1 MNFSLCQYL
10 ISITFFFFLKI
21 KPKSLNWANYL
32 IAPCL
37 RFLVCEKWALIIGL
51 ACWAGYCEVTGEGV
65 SPEPGVG
72 GRFRGIIPVTN
83 RMSQEPQ
90 QPHADRDSWSPW
102 KHHYSTLA
110 KLASGLSFLSDLP
123 LPFPPQNNPV
133 SPVRE
138 WAENQEARVPFEEW
152 WGKEFVVT

>member
-10 ISITFFFFLKI
+10 ISITFFFFFKI

-90 QPHADRDSWSPW
+90 QPHADRDSWSP
-102 KHHYSTLA
+102 
-110 KLASGLSFLSDLP
+110 
-123 LPFPPQNNPV
+123 
-133 SPVRE
+133 
-138 WAENQEARVPFEEW
+138 
-152 WGKEFVVT
+152 